1 MNSRAEGFHLFVL
14 TQSFDDD
21 DDNATMDLKIKL
33 RPRRREKWLLGDVGE
48 PDAVVSSSFC

>member
-14 TQSFDDD
+14 TQSFDD
-21 DDNATMDLKIKL
+21 ATMDLKIKL

-48 PDAVVSSSFC
+48 PDAVVSCCCCC